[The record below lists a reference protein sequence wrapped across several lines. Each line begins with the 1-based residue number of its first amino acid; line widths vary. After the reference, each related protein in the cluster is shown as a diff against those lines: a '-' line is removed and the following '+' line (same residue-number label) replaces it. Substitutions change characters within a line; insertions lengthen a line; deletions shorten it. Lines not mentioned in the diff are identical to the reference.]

1 MKRLLL
7 LTLLLLTACGSSPQ
21 ELFDTAELELLQ
33 RNYPHATSLYRE
45 IIAKHPDSE
54 FAVTAR
60 LRLAEIEKQI
70 EAERSPIPSQ

>member
-7 LTLLLLTACGSSPQ
+7 LTLLLLTACGASPQ

-60 LRLAEIEKQI
+60 QRLAEIEKQI
-70 EAERSPIPSQ
+70 EAERSRTPAQ